1 MALQYPGRIPSNV
14 NKDAKYSVVSA
25 RHGGGMEVRLVY
37 TISAGIREL
46 LTTDRHDALV
56 DMINRVKIDEQ
67 GQPGGVFYINEY
79 RDVLVKAGDGCFYA
93 GNYPFPLEFDFEGQV
108 LGPRAPHDLQPG
120 DQWSGP
126 HVGIRY
132 VLTADG
138 SDIKYEAATAP
149 TRTRTELLSAHVG
162 SGPARQLAQRL
173 GQHKGRGGGRL
184 YVNEV
189 CEFFSP
195 VQRGNNTEYMYLG
208 ALDDDAWFRAPDVP
222 RPED

>member
-1 MALQYPGRIPSNV
+1 MALPYPGRIPTNV

-25 RHGGGMEVRLVY
+25 RLGGGMEVRLVY

-46 LTTDRHDALV
+46 LTTNRHDALV
-56 DMINRVKIDEQ
+56 DMINDVKLAEQ
-67 GQPGGVFYINEY
+67 GKLGGVFYINEY

-93 GNYPFPLEFDFEGQV
+93 GNYPVPLEFDFEGQV
-108 LGPRAPHDLQPG
+108 LGPRAPDDLQPG
-120 DQWSGP
+120 DPWPGP

-138 SDIKYEAATAP
+138 IDIKYEAAITP

-162 SGPARQLAQRL
+162 VDAARRLVHRL
-173 GQHKGRGGGRL
+173 GEHKGRSGGRF
-184 YVNEV
+184 YINEE

-195 VQRGNNTEYMYLG
+195 VQRGNVTEYIYLG
-208 ALDDDAWFRAPDVP
+208 ALDDDPWFHAPDVP